1 MALNNVV
8 ILQGQ
13 GGLGRP
19 ATGQDFISGMPF
31 YSDTLPSG
39 FTTTNNIKNIL
50 SLSAAVALGINNTY
64 SDETQATGTYLVT
77 NAGAAG
83 DTIAINVA
91 EWRSTVVLCNYTRTS
106 AATTAALVATDIA
119 AAINANTATTGYSAT
134 VATATVTIKARK
146 GTGIFL
152 NSGTPITTTI
162 VGTIAGTITQFSGG
176 VASLL
181 AQWYYHISEYFRLNP
196 TGNLYVGFFPLS
208 ALSSGGY
215 TFTELTTLQNFAGGK
230 IRQMGCY
237 LPTKYPTSLTAI
249 QFLTNSLATVNA
261 IAETNKASQQPF
273 VAVLGT
279 NLVSV
284 SDFTTLPDLS
294 TYTYEDVSATV
305 SQDGNNAG
313 YDLYKA
319 TGISVTN
326 VGSALGTI
334 SSAKVSDDIGWPG
347 KYPQSNGVELSVPAF
362 TNGVAYSTTLAG
374 ALASY
379 KYLLLRTFP
388 NYTGTFF
395 NDDPVA
401 NLPTSNYAH
410 ISDERTVQ
418 KIRRLI
424 YAAYVPLLNS
434 PLNLNSDGTL
444 TNTTVS
450 FFTSVGNDALQ
461 QMGRDGEVSFD
472 PVTGAPQVKTI
483 IDPTQNVLATSNLNI
498 TVNYIQQGVARQI
511 TITLQP
517 VTTL

>member
-106 AATTAALVATDIA
+106 AATTAALVAVDIA

-134 VATATVTIKARK
+134 VSTATVTIKARK

-152 NSGTPITTTI
+152 NSGTPISTTI

-237 LPTKYPTSLTAI
+237 LPTKYPSSLTAI
-249 QFLTNSLATVNA
+249 QFLTASLGTVNA
-261 IAETNKASQQPF
+261 IAEANKALQQPF

-313 YDLYKA
+313 YDLFKA

-326 VGSALGTI
+326 IGSALGTI
-334 SSAKVSDDIGWPG
+334 SSAKVSDDIGWVA
-347 KYPQSNGVELSVPAF
+347 KYPQSSGTELSVPAF
-362 TNGVAYSTTLAG
+362 SNGVAYSNTLAG

-388 NYTGTFF
+388 NITGTFF

-434 PLNLNSDGTL
+434 PLALNADGTL

-450 FFTSVGNDALQ
+450 YFTSVGDDALADMIRNAEISQ
-461 QMGRDGEVSFD
+461 E
-472 PVTGAPQVKTI
+472 KTI
-483 IDPTQNVLATSNLNI
+483 IDPTQNVLATSNLNV
-498 TVNYIQQGVARQI
+498 TVEYIQEGVARQI